1 MVEISGQSAS
11 IKASGSISDRK
22 TAGDGDPAMAF
33 LGTLFAAIGPKDA
46 ATGDVSSEKMAFVGD
61 ANIGDANIGDANIGD
76 ANIGDAN
83 ISDANISDA
92 NTPEVAYWGAETL
105 DQAAW
110 FLSLRA
116 HGNVALPLNEF
127 VSGSSSP
134 ESDAL
139 VQTEF
144 QLSQDGLSDSPELFG
159 LPLLIA
165 SQAPALSQSWFS
177 GTNVSETDLGVA
189 RLNAGSFPS
198 AGTPFA
204 SALPS
209 GTPSATQLA
218 ALLADATMEPAGE
231 TSVSSKSV
239 PAFAEWVRQF
249 MAARSGLDASIRGLS
264 DRSHGSDIKG
274 LEFDQF
280 WATKWAARLDGG
292 VKDAVYTVQSNAIF
306 RYQLSY
312 EAAGARLEP
321 SLAHFVETMPPQTT
335 VRDLQM
341 SLAMRMGSD
350 RTSDGRP
357 EPQGSSSG
365 GFGGNNHPPTSFL
378 LSSTLNSPSNP
389 AGLAPDPLDAPQPD
403 FDQLDLMQKD
413 WEKKLS
419 ERIGRAIADGLD
431 EIELE
436 MNPRNLGRVHV
447 QLNLDGQ
454 EVRVRL
460 LADNG
465 LAANLLN
472 DSEHR
477 LYQQMESMGMRLS
490 YFYSGQDRSNGGQSG
505 QPRNGSASSKL
516 QKQASGTGQETEDL
530 VKTARNV
537 HSYGIN
543 VTA

>member
-11 IKASGSISDRK
+11 IKASGTISDRK
-22 TAGDGDPAMAF
+22 TASDGDPAMAF

-46 ATGDVSSEKMAFVGD
+46 ATGDASSSKMASVGD
-61 ANIGDANIGDANIGD
+61 ANAHEEAH
-76 ANIGDAN
+76 
-83 ISDANISDA
+83 
-92 NTPEVAYWGAETL
+92 WGAETL

-116 HGNVALPLNEF
+116 HGNVALPLNAS

-134 ESDAL
+134 ESDTL

-144 QLSQDGLSDSPELFG
+144 QPTQDGLSDSPELFG

-165 SQAPALSQSWFS
+165 PQRPVLSQSWLS
-177 GTNVSETDLGVA
+177 GNISETDLVVA

-218 ALLADATMEPAGE
+218 ALLTDATMEPAGE
-231 TSVSSKSV
+231 TSVFSKSV
-239 PAFAEWVRQF
+239 PAFAEWARQF
-249 MAARSGLDASIRGLS
+249 MAARSGLDAPLRGLS
-264 DRSHGSDIKG
+264 DRSPGSDIKG

-280 WATKWAARLDGG
+280 WATKWAARLDGA

-350 RTSDGRP
+350 RTSDGRS

-378 LSSTLNSPSNP
+378 FSSTLNSSSGP
-389 AGLAPDPLDAPQPD
+389 AGLAPDPLDASQPD

-477 LYQQMESMGMRLS
+477 LHQQMESMGMRLS
-490 YFYSGQDRSNGGQSG
+490 YFYSGQDRSSGGQSG
-505 QPRNGSASSKL
+505 HPRNGSASSKL
-516 QKQASGTGQETEDL
+516 QKQVEGTGQETEDL

>member
-33 LGTLFAAIGPKDA
+33 LGTLFAVIGPKDTA
-46 ATGDVSSEKMAFVGD
+46 PTDASSEKMAFIGDASVGD
-61 ANIGDANIGDANIGD
+61 ANA
-76 ANIGDAN
+76 
-83 ISDANISDA
+83 
-92 NTPEVAYWGAETL
+92 PEEAYLGSETL

-116 HGNVALPLNEF
+116 PGPIEMPLNAF
-127 VSGSSSP
+127 VSASSSR
-134 ESDAL
+134 ESEAL
-139 VQTEF
+139 VQAEF
-144 QLSQDGLSDSPELFG
+144 QPSQDEMSDSPELFG
-159 LPLLIA
+159 LPLPIA
-165 SQAPALSQSWFS
+165 SQTPVLSQSWLS
-177 GTNVSETDLGVA
+177 QNLSDTDRGIA
-189 RLNAGSFPS
+189 TLNAGTLPYAITPLASVSTSRTASWVQLVPQSSPQSSPQS
-198 AGTPFA
+198 ATQLA
-204 SALPS
+204 A
-209 GTPSATQLA
+209 PSATQLA
-218 ALLADATMEPAGE
+218 ALLTDATMEPAGE
-231 TSVSSKSV
+231 TSVSSRSL
-239 PAFAEWVRQF
+239 PAFAEWARHF
-249 MAARSGLDASIRGLS
+249 MTARFGQDASIQGLS

-280 WATKWAARLDGG
+280 WATKWAARLGG
-292 VKDAVYTVQSNAIF
+292 GAKDAVYSVQSNAIF

-321 SLAHFVETMPPQTT
+321 SLANFVETMPAQTT
-335 VRDLQM
+335 IRDLQM

-350 RTSDGRP
+350 PKSEVRP
-357 EPQGSSSG
+357 EPHGSSSG

-378 LSSTLNSPSNP
+378 FSSTLNSSSSP
-389 AGLAPDPLDAPQPD
+389 AGPAPDPLGPPLSDQ
-403 FDQLDLMQKD
+403 DQLDLMQKD

-419 ERIGRAIADGLD
+419 ERIGRAIAEGLD

-454 EVRVRL
+454 DVRVRL

-477 LYQQMESMGMRLS
+477 LHQQMETMGMRLS

-505 QPRNGSASSKL
+505 QHKNGSASSKL